1 MAKTAELVSKIYI
14 TLDGTEVARPV
25 MQQIESVTV
34 SQHSHLPDMVALTFN
49 DPELKLLDEGP
60 FDLTKTV
67 EIKASDPQDQKVTLF
82 KGEITAL
89 EPTFQEGMI
98 AQLVVRGYDK
108 SHRLYR
114 ESRSTAFLNKKDS
127 DLASEIAQRAGLQTE
142 IDSTS
147 TVYDHIYQHNQ
158 TDLEFLMDRA
168 WRIGYECFVSN
179 GKLTFRKPPTGKA
192 AHKLTWGQELLTF
205 QPSMNLAEQVD
216 EVLVRGWDPKK
227 KEVIVGKASRG
238 KLYPKVKEPKDGAE
252 WAHDFGSG
260 RHVIV
265 DQPVVSQ
272 AEADTLASAR
282 LDEISGAFIEAQG
295 QAFRAPQIRAG
306 QIIDIAGIGTRFSGA
321 YLVTEANHE
330 YSARGLFTNFNVRGT
345 RTGLISEQLHSHR
358 RSQRYPGLVVGLVT
372 NTDDPEKWGRVKLK
386 FPWMSEDS
394 ESNWARVMG
403 IGAGPETGF
412 FVLPEVGDEV
422 LVAFAHGDFNAPY
435 VLGGLWNGKDGLPAE
450 AAGAP
455 SGEMPKVRTW
465 HARSGAKIVMH
476 DTSDKKI
483 EIVTADGRSVTL
495 DDKNKTITVKTSG
508 VKLELKD
515 SAISLE
521 SQGEVTVKAQSNLKI
536 EASGNLDL
544 KAGGQVNIKGAMV
557 NLN

>member
-1 MAKTAELVSKIYI
+1 MPKTADLVSKIYLS
-14 TLDGTEVARPV
+14 LDGTEVPRPV
-25 MQQIESVTV
+25 MQQIESLTV
-34 SQHSHLPDMVALTFN
+34 SQHSHLPDFFTITFN
-49 DPELKLLDEGP
+49 DPDLKLLDEGP

-67 EIKASDPQDQKVTLF
+67 EIKASDQQDQKVALI

-89 EPTFQEGMI
+89 EPSFQEGMI

-114 ESRSTAFLNKKDS
+114 DTRSTAFLNKKDS
-127 DLASEIAQRAGLQTE
+127 DLASEIAQRGGLQSE

-158 TDLEFLMDRA
+158 TDLEFLLDRA
-168 WRIGYECFVSN
+168 WRIGYECFVSD

-192 AHKLTWGQELLTF
+192 ASKLTWGQELLTF
-205 QPSMNLAEQVD
+205 QPRMNLAEQVD

-227 KEVIVGKASRG
+227 KEAIVGKSKRG
-238 KLYPKVKEPKDGAE
+238 QLYPKVKEPKDGAE
-252 WAHDFGSG
+252 WARTFGNG
-260 RHVIV
+260 RLVIV
-265 DQPVVSQ
+265 DQPVISQ
-272 AEADTLASAR
+272 AEADSLASAR

-295 QAFRAPQIRAG
+295 MAFRTPQIRAG
-306 QIIDIAGIGTRFSGA
+306 QIVEVAGIGERFSGA
-321 YLVTEANHE
+321 YLVTEATHN
-330 YSARGLFTNFNVRGT
+330 YSARGLFTTFSVRGT
-345 RTGLISEQLHSHR
+345 RSGLLSEQLHNQTHI
-358 RSQRYPGLVVGLVT
+358 QRWPGLVIGLVT

-386 FPWMSEDS
+386 FPWMTEDS
-394 ESNWARVMG
+394 ESDWARVMG

-422 LVAFAHGDFNAPY
+422 LVAFAHGNFNQPY
-435 VLGGLWNGKDGLPAE
+435 VLGGLWNGVDGLPPE
-450 AAGAP
+450 ASGAP
-455 SGEMPKVRTW
+455 FGEMPKVRTW

-495 DDKNKTITVKTSG
+495 DDQNKTITVKTSG

-515 SAISLE
+515 SAISVE
-521 SQGEVTVKAQSNLKI
+521 SQGEVSVKAQSNLKI
-536 EASGNLDL
+536 EASGNIDI
-544 KAGGQVNIKGAMV
+544 KAGGQVNVKGAMV